1 MTTYF
6 CQLQEERLDSK
17 LGSYSELLM
26 GEILHNSTASIISDT
41 FMINKVV
48 LSLESVSRDTD
59 KRLQPVQND
68 SSLGRSAL
76 K

>member
-1 MTTYF
+1 MTTYS

-26 GEILHNSTASIISDT
+26 GEILHNATASIISDT

-48 LSLESVSRDTD
+48 LTSESVSRDTD

>member
-1 MTTYF
+1 
-6 CQLQEERLDSK
+6 
-17 LGSYSELLM
+17 M

-41 FMINKVV
+41 FMINKAA
-48 LSLESVSRDTD
+48 LSLESVSRDMD
-59 KRLQPVQND
+59 KRLQPSQND

>member
-1 MTTYF
+1 
-6 CQLQEERLDSK
+6 
-17 LGSYSELLM
+17 M
-26 GEILHNSTASIISDT
+26 GEILHNSIASITSDT

-48 LSLESVSRDTD
+48 LSLESVSRNTD

-68 SSLGRSAL
+68 SSLGTSAL